1 MATVQID
8 NTPNKWAVEAVEWA
22 KKNKIIMGDEK
33 GNLKLHSEC
42 TREDVLVFL
51 ERYDKNVK

>member
-42 TREDVLVFL
+42 T
-51 ERYDKNVK
+51 